1 MFVRSLEVFGESNLH
16 IKPAVDGVRFQIIEP
31 LPGRSRQHE
40 REVLDCH
47 VSASLRDT
55 YCLEVILEPREWFG
69 YAVIGLD
76 ILLEAEAFRELRCSD
91 FWAKAERS

>member
-1 MFVRSLEVFGESNLH
+1 M
-16 IKPAVDGVRFQIIEP
+16 DGVGFQIIEP

-69 YAVIGLD
+69 YAVIGLNN
-76 ILLEAEAFRELRCSD
+76 LLDAEAFGKLSCSD
-91 FWAKAERS
+91 FWAEAEGSQVLILIIV